1 MTDIDAAFA
10 NKDENEPNFAIREIA
25 PIQSEY
31 THNKREIGKS
41 KRDIEGNDFLIAQTL
56 AHFNRINDSLNALVE
71 KNKQKLKWHPSPRR
85 AAAKFLNKKTPPIGG
100 FLLMKIYGGKN
111 EQFL

>member
-71 KNKQKLKWHPSPRR
+71 KNKQKLK
-85 AAAKFLNKKTPPIGG
+85 
-100 FLLMKIYGGKN
+100 
-111 EQFL
+111 